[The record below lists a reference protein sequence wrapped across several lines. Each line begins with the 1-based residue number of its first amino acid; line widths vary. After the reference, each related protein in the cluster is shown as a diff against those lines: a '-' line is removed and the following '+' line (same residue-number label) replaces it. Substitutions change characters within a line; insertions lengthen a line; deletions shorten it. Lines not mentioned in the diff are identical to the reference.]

1 MFRPTQNLLFHP
13 LPALHK
19 VFSIHQPLPLSPRES
34 QQLLSLLTTSF
45 RKHLDSEHPQ
55 LRTDKVS
62 TPEASSISHNETP
75 RLRRQ
80 STSDP
85 EKHYTDRHMHSLLT
99 NPLFTLPKPKAIVD
113 PMDTF
118 DRAVANGMMTPH
130 YAHTCLKMKKLDL
143 IRSSVLSVR
152 DGMRESGAGLKVLKW
167 LISSGTTKDLAFLKD
182 VQFGRVLFEFMVAE
196 GLQEAIW
203 PWIKKA
209 FQDIPSLALLEPP
222 AYEQARKDIVNPLR
236 YLVSAEC
243 SPGESLDAAY
253 NCMSRAT
260 GYLKGLRA
268 STMRTVL
275 GPPGLLLLKESAA
288 DRGDRPP
295 PSEIAFE
302 SFLSL
307 VPVMTGRYIDLHLAR
322 LSLLHP
328 TKPDPE
334 LALNFLRT
342 LDSSRVAE
350 APRSRHNAYHVEL
363 GLDAA
368 KYLLENGRFTEADWV
383 MKHLSTLYPKQ
394 LGIKRNRQAKE
405 ANAEASSLASLAG
418 LSFA

>member
-1 MFRPTQNLLFHP
+1 M
-13 LPALHK
+13 
-19 VFSIHQPLPLSPRES
+19 
-34 QQLLSLLTTSF
+34 
-45 RKHLDSEHPQ
+45 
-55 LRTDKVS
+55 
-62 TPEASSISHNETP
+62 
-75 RLRRQ
+75 
-80 STSDP
+80 
-85 EKHYTDRHMHSLLT
+85 
-99 NPLFTLPKPKAIVD
+99 VD

-118 DRAVANGMMTPH
+118 DRAVANGMMTTH

-152 DGMRESGAGLKVLKW
+152 EGMRESGAGLKVLKW

-182 VQFGRVLFEFMVAE
+182 VQFGRLLFEFMVAE

-209 FQDIPSLALLEPP
+209 FQGIPSLALLEPP

-253 NCMSRAT
+253 TCMSRAT

-268 STMRTVL
+268 STIRRVL
-275 GPPGLLLLKESAA
+275 SGPGAFLLKESAA

-295 PSEIAFE
+295 PSETAFE

-307 VPVMTGRYIDLHLAR
+307 VPVMTRDIDLHLAR
-322 LSLLHP
+322 LALLHP
-328 TKPDPE
+328 TKPNPE
-334 LALNFLRT
+334 LALNFLRA

-350 APRSRHNAYHVEL
+350 AQMSRHNAYHVEL

-368 KYLLENGRFTEADWV
+368 KFLLENSRFTEAEWV

-394 LGIKRNRQAKE
+394 LGVKRNRQAKE
-405 ANAEASSLASLAG
+405 ANAEASSLESLAG
-418 LSFA
+418 LSFT

>member
-19 VFSIHQPLPLSPRES
+19 VFKIHQPLPLSPRES

-62 TPEASSISHNETP
+62 SPEATSTSHNDTP
-75 RLRRQ
+75 KLRRQ
-80 STSDP
+80 PSSDP

-99 NPLFTLPKPKAIVD
+99 NPLFTLPKPKVVVD

-118 DRAVANGMMTPH
+118 DRAVANGMMTTH

-152 DGMRESGAGLKVLKW
+152 EGMRESGAGLKVLKW
-167 LISSGTTKDLAFLKD
+167 LISSGTTKDLTFLKD

-209 FQDIPSLALLEPP
+209 FQDIPSLALLEPH
-222 AYEQARKDIVNPLR
+222 AYEQARTDIVNPLK

-253 NCMSRAT
+253 TCMSRAT
-260 GYLKGLRA
+260 GYLKGLKA
-268 STMRTVL
+268 STIRQVL
-275 GPPGLLLLKESAA
+275 GSPGIFLLKQSAA

-295 PSEIAFE
+295 PSETAFE

-307 VPVMTGRYIDLHLAR
+307 VPVMTRHIDLHLAQ
-322 LSLLHP
+322 LALLHP

-334 LALNFLRT
+334 LALNFLRA

-350 APRSRHNAYHVEL
+350 PQMFRRNAYHVEL

-368 KYLLENGRFTEADWV
+368 KYLLENGRFTEAEWV
-383 MKHLSTLYPKQ
+383 MEHLSSLYPKQ
-394 LGIKRNRQAKE
+394 LGVKRNRQIKE
-405 ANAEASSLASLAG
+405 ANAEASSLESLAG